1 MSNSH
6 TQPLI
11 GIENF
16 SWKKWDACTHCGLC
30 LPTCPTYRE
39 LGLETDSPRG
49 RLYLMGS
56 AFKPENA
63 TPLNEEWAEYI
74 YRCLDC
80 RACETACP
88 SGVHF
93 GELLEQARAIYESNA
108 NRSTGYRFWNELVF
122 KRLLP
127 HRERLDFL
135 FELMW
140 LYQRLGIR
148 WLVQKTGILKLMGR
162 LGTMESLLPKIPP
175 PRLKYTIRDITPAE
189 GETRYRV
196 GFIPGCV
203 MNQVFTETN
212 LATIRVLT
220 RNGCEVV
227 TPRQQTCC
235 GALHLHNGARELA
248 ATLAKQNIDAF
259 GDRYGHPSLQ
269 SLDGLDAIII
279 NAAGCGATLKEY
291 DVLLE
296 NDADYAEKAK
306 QFSGKM
312 RDISEFL
319 AEIEMVKPTREMQRR
334 VTYDEPCHLLHGQ
347 KVGAQ
352 PRKILQAI
360 PGIELVELTE
370 SEWCCGSAGIY
381 NITQPALSQEIL
393 ERKMGHLAETQAD
406 IVATGNPG
414 CLLQIQL
421 GIQKHGLPMQ
431 AMHPVNLLDCAY
443 RGIAPED
450 WESVG

>member
-1 MSNSH
+1 MSNPH
-6 TQPLI
+6 TQPLV

-108 NRSTGYRFWNELVF
+108 NRSAGYRFWNELVF
-122 KRLLP
+122 KQLLP
-127 HRERLDFL
+127 NRERLDFL

-162 LGTMESLLPKIPP
+162 LGKMESLLPKIPP
-175 PRLKYTIRDITPAE
+175 PRLKYTLRDITPAE

-235 GALHLHNGARELA
+235 GALHLHNGERELA

-259 GDRYGHPSLQ
+259 RDRHGNPSLP
-269 SLDGLDAIII
+269 SLEELDAIII

-291 DVLLE
+291 DALLE

-306 QFSGKM
+306 HFSGKM

-319 AEIEMVKPTREMQRR
+319 AEIDMVPPTREMQRR

-347 KVGAQ
+347 KIGVQ
-352 PRKILQAI
+352 PRKVLQAI
-360 PGIELVELTE
+360 PGLELVELTE

-381 NITQPALSQEIL
+381 NITQPELSQEIL
-393 ERKMGHLAETQAD
+393 ERKMGHLAETNAD

-414 CLLQIQL
+414 CLLQLQL
-421 GIQKHGLPMQ
+421 GIQKHGLPMK

-443 RGIAPED
+443 RGIAPEE
-450 WESVG
+450 WESV

>member
-1 MSNSH
+1 MSYQQ
-6 TQPLI
+6 TQQLI
-11 GIENF
+11 GVETF

-56 AFKPENA
+56 AFKDEDA
-63 TPLNEEWAEYI
+63 TPLNEEWSEYI

-93 GELLEQARAIYESNA
+93 GELLEEARAIYEQNA
-108 NRSTGYRFWNELVF
+108 PRSAAYRFWTNLVF
-122 KRLLP
+122 KQILP
-127 HRERLDFL
+127 NKERLDL
-135 FELMW
+135 IFELMW

-148 WLVQKTGILKLMGR
+148 WLVQKTGILKLMGQ
-162 LGTMESLLPKIPP
+162 LGQMESLLPKIPS

-196 GFIPGCV
+196 GFIPGCI

-212 LATIRVLT
+212 VATIRVLT
-220 RNGCEVV
+220 QNGCEVV

-235 GALHLHNGARELA
+235 GALHLHNGVRDVASS
-248 ATLAKQNIDAF
+248 LAKQNIDAF
-259 GDRYGHPSLQ
+259 AAED
-269 SLDGLDAIII
+269 LDAIII
-279 NAAGCGATLKEY
+279 NSAGCGATLKEY
-291 DVLLE
+291 EALLE
-296 NDADYAEKAK
+296 HDTAYAEKANH
-306 QFSGKM
+306 FSHKM

-319 AEIEMVKPTREMQRR
+319 AEIEMVAPRGKIEKR

-347 KVGAQ
+347 SVQAQ
-352 PRKILQAI
+352 PRKVLQAI
-360 PGIELVELTE
+360 PGLELIELTE

-381 NITQPALSQEIL
+381 NITQPELSQDIL
-393 ERKMGHLAETQAD
+393 ERKMNHIAETDAD

-421 GIQKHGLPMQ
+421 GIQKRGLSMK
-431 AMHPVNLLDCAY
+431 AMHPVNLLDYAY
-443 RGIAPED
+443 RGISPED
-450 WESVG
+450 FLPEQ

>member
-1 MSNSH
+1 MSNQQ

-11 GIENF
+11 GIETF

-56 AFKPENA
+56 AFKKQDA
-63 TPLNEEWAEYI
+63 TPLSEDWAEYI

-93 GELLEQARAIYESNA
+93 GELLEQARAIYEQNA
-108 NRSTGYRFWNELVF
+108 HRSKSHRFWSNLVF
-122 KRLLP
+122 KQILP
-127 HRERLDFL
+127 NKDRLDL
-135 FELMW
+135 IFELMW
-140 LYQRLGIR
+140 IYQKLGLR
-148 WLVQKTGILKLMGR
+148 WLVQKTGILKLMGQ
-162 LGTMESLLPKIPP
+162 LGQMESLLPTIPSP
-175 PRLKYTIRDITPAE
+175 HLKYKIRDVTPAE
-189 GETRYRV
+189 SETRYRV
-196 GFIPGCV
+196 GFIPGCI

-212 LATIRVLT
+212 LATIRVLAA
-220 RNGCEVV
+220 NGCEVV

-235 GALHLHNGARELA
+235 GALHLHNGSRDVA
-248 ATLAKQNIDAF
+248 ADLAKQNIDAF
-259 GDRYGHPSLQ
+259 ENEN
-269 SLDGLDAIII
+269 LDAIVI
-279 NAAGCGATLKEY
+279 NSAGCGATLKEY
-291 DVLLE
+291 EALLE
-296 NDADYAEKAK
+296 NDGGYAEKAEN
-306 QFSGKM
+306 FSHKM

-319 AEIEMVKPTREMQRR
+319 AEIEMVPPKGEIPMR

-347 KVGAQ
+347 RVKTQ
-352 PRKILQAI
+352 PRKVLQAI
-360 PGIELVELTE
+360 PGLELIELAE

-381 NITQPALSQEIL
+381 NITQPELSQEIL
-393 ERKMGHLAETQAD
+393 ERKMAHIVETEAD

-421 GIQKHGLPMQ
+421 GIQKHGLDMI
-431 AMHPVNLLDCAY
+431 AMHPVTLLDYAY
-443 RGIAPED
+443 RGVAPDD
-450 WESVG
+450 WEVM